1 MTIIL
6 VMTDTLSLAYIKAH
20 LSEIVDRIE
29 HHHDRVV
36 LTKNGKPA
44 TVLVSP
50 EELESLE
57 DTLDLLSNPKIVK
70 AIDKARKEV
79 ASGKILTSEELR
91 NKYIV
96 P

>member
-1 MTIIL
+1 
-6 VMTDTLSLAYIKAH
+6 MTDTLSLAYIKAH

>member
-1 MTIIL
+1 MGIL
-6 VMTDTLSLAYIKAH
+6 CKGSFEMFRRM
-20 LSEIVDRIE
+20 RIE